1 VTAGPRSSFGWC
13 LAPEAGASRVIRD
26 VDTSQDPMIASL
38 TGRLVSKAPTHV
50 TLDVQGVGYEV
61 FVPLSTYYALP
72 NLDDVTSLHIHT
84 HLREDAIQLFGFLTA
99 VEKEAFVLLTGVSG
113 IGPKLALGVLSAL
126 TVSDLVSAVQAGDVE
141 KLATVPGIGKKSAGR
156 IALELKDKVER
167 LPSVSG
173 KVVHVIAGRVDPVQ
187 EDALSALVNLGY
199 RTADVKEVLK
209 RVRSRRGDSLPL
221 TDLIRETLRELA
233 RG

>member
-1 VTAGPRSSFGWC
+1 
-13 LAPEAGASRVIRD
+13 
-26 VDTSQDPMIASL
+26 MIASL
-38 TGRLVSKAPTHV
+38 TGRLAFKAPTHV

-72 NLDDVTSLHIHT
+72 NLNEVTSLHIHT
-84 HLREDAIQLFGFLTA
+84 HLREDAIQLFGFLEP

-126 TVSDLVSAVQAGDVE
+126 AVPDLVSAVQAGDVE

-167 LPSVSG
+167 LHPASG
-173 KVVHVIAGRVDPVQ
+173 QAVRATLGHADPVQ

-199 RTADVKEVLK
+199 RAADVKEVLK
-209 RVRSRRGDSLPL
+209 RVRSLRGNSLPL
-221 TDLIRETLRELA
+221 TDLIREALKELA